1 MMLFQAAAE
10 NISIAENEGGGN
22 SSAASRLLSICL
34 ICPRYQPS
42 FFGTEYALPLLPGDK
57 RSASFPGA
65 LPLLAA
71 LVPDLHSVTIID
83 ENVEQLDLA
92 ALSKFDVIGL
102 TGMILQKQ
110 RMRDILS
117 ALHGTGPII
126 CVGGPYISVDEDAFD
141 EICDVKFIGEADV
154 TWPRFLRDLAS
165 GRPIEHRYKQQ
176 AFTDLTTLPSPR
188 YDLVQVDR
196 YMSATTQF
204 GRGCP
209 FLCEFCD
216 IIVIYGRRP
225 RLKRPDQ
232 IVAELD
238 KLLELGIRS
247 VFFVDDN
254 FIGNKPL
261 AKSLLQTL
269 ADWQESRR
277 YPMTFSTEATINLAD
292 EPEILSL
299 LWKANFTSVFIG
311 IESPR
316 TQSLLETRKI
326 QNVRGDSLHAKVER
340 IRDAGLGIHAGFI
353 VGFDSDD
360 ESIFDEQF
368 EFLQNAGIGTPF
380 VSVLS
385 PIPLTPLYERL
396 QREGRLRVDDDLAWF
411 EPKQMSRSQLK
422 AGYRDLNA
430 RLYATDAFFHRIFAR
445 QLRSPVYQARRRE
458 GRARRKPGLM
468 SRIATAV
475 ATATIICRLAQDLVR
490 NKKLTSIG
498 AAYLSA
504 WCRRNLRL
512 GRDRLRLSEYVGLC
526 IRHWHCFRIASDSRS
541 QWGN

>member
-1 MMLFQAAAE
+1 MSLLE
-10 NISIAENEGGGN
+10 PVRTSENERGAR
-22 SSAASRLLSICL
+22 STTESRQLSICL
-34 ICPRYQPS
+34 ICPRFEPS
-42 FFGTEYALPLLPGDK
+42 FFGTEYALPLMPGDK

-71 LVPDLHSVTIID
+71 LVPDVHSVTIVD
-83 ENVEQLDLA
+83 ENIEQLDFESLR
-92 ALSKFDVIGL
+92 KFDVIGL

-117 ALHGTGPII
+117 ALHGSGPIV
-126 CVGGPYISVDEDAFD
+126 CVGGPYVSVDEDAFD
-141 EICDVKFIGEADV
+141 EICDVKFLGEADV
-154 TWPRFLRDLAS
+154 TWPQFLHDLSS
-165 GRPIEHRYKQQ
+165 GRPTRDRYKQE
-176 AFTDLTTLPSPR
+176 AFTDLTTLPAPR
-188 YDLVQVDR
+188 YDLVQMGR
-196 YMSATTQF
+196 YTSATTQF

-209 FLCEFCD
+209 FLCDFCD

-232 IVAELD
+232 IIAELD
-238 KLLELGIRS
+238 VLLGLGVRS

-254 FIGNKPL
+254 FIANKAL
-261 AKSLLQTL
+261 AKSLLRTL
-269 ADWQESRR
+269 AEWQQSRS

-292 EPEILSL
+292 EPEILDL

-316 TQSLLETRKI
+316 SQSLLETRKT
-326 QNVRGDSLHAKVER
+326 QNVRGDSLQAKVER
-340 IRDAGLGIHAGFI
+340 IRNAGLGIHAGFI

-360 ESIFDEQF
+360 ENIFEEQF
-368 EFLQNAGIGTPF
+368 EFSQNAGIGTPF

-385 PIPLTPLYERL
+385 PIPSTPLYDRL
-396 QREGRLRVDDDLAWF
+396 RSEGRLQIEDDLVWF

-422 AGYRDLNA
+422 AGYRDLNT

-445 QLRSPVYQARRRE
+445 QLCSPQYRARRRQ
-458 GRARRKPGLM
+458 GRARRTPGLM
-468 SRIATAV
+468 SRISAAV
-475 ATATIICRLAQDLVR
+475 AAATIIYRLAQELIR
-490 NKKLTSIG
+490 HQKLMSIG

-512 GRDRLRLSEYVGLC
+512 GRDRLRLPEYLALC